1 MKTVNF
7 IWNIVEDNGSTIKEN
22 NESEACM
29 RLRYELQ
36 VQVPNTYVRHELR
49 KNMTNL
55 PMRWKGV
62 ALASDIDALFKNM
75 PKGARIEDRE
85 EGVFFYR

>member
-1 MKTVNF
+1 
-7 IWNIVEDNGSTIKEN
+7 
-22 NESEACM
+22 M

-62 ALASDIDALFKNM
+62 ALSDDLELLMKNM
-75 PKGARIEDRE
+75 PKGARIEDRKAGE
-85 EGVFFYR
+85 VIYR